1 MKVEVYKGEQ
11 GNFNLTNYQAT
22 YDQFDWKEVEKV
34 FSWNETGKINMAYEC
49 IDRHVNEGKADKIA
63 LNYKDN
69 RRKESYT
76 FKDLQEK
83 SNQAA
88 NVLKNKANVQKRGSC
103 LHFYASYTRTLFC
116 IFWHLKI
123 GRYCRSFI

>member
-11 GNFNLTNYQAT
+11 GNFNLTDYQAT

-69 RRKESYT
+69 RRK
-76 FKDLQEK
+76 
-83 SNQAA
+83 
-88 NVLKNKANVQKRGSC
+88 
-103 LHFYASYTRTLFC
+103 
-116 IFWHLKI
+116 
-123 GRYCRSFI
+123 